1 MCFLFFAK
9 DIKERRKEIFSAE
22 KGTKKIRIK
31 QSKKGK
37 GKEPFLYFLRRENGE
52 KNQFIY

>member
-1 MCFLFFAK
+1 MFLFFAK
-9 DIKERRKEIFSAE
+9 GIKERRKEIFSAE
-22 KGTKKIRIK
+22 KGTKKIKIM

-52 KNQFIY
+52 KNQVIY